1 MSIAFLFPGQGS
13 QFPGMLHQ
21 LLDHPEVKRT
31 LDEVSSMLHSNVR
44 DIDSE
49 EALESTVSVQI
60 ALLTAGVAT
69 ARALIQEDVEP
80 AVVCGLSVGAFA
92 AAVVADV
99 LSLKDALELVELR
112 AEQMT
117 KLYPTGYGLSAIVG
131 LNESQVL
138 KIVQAATSKRE
149 PVFVANIN
157 APRQIVIAG
166 ADTGMDRAL
175 DQARSQGATKA
186 ERLHVSVPSH
196 CPLLQPVADCL
207 QRRFSSVQVRKPK
220 VIYVGNV
227 NGRAMRTAELVAS
240 DLANNIA
247 HGVRWHDATTVA
259 KELGCNLFLEMP
271 PGHVLSDLAKENLAG
286 VSAFAVEQD
295 SLPRVLRF
303 AKQDESWLIPEPPH
317 VAGST

>member
-21 LLDHPEVKRT
+21 LIDHPEVERT
-31 LDEVSSMLHSNVR
+31 LAEVSSALHTDVR

-49 EALESTVSVQI
+49 EALDSTVSVQI
-60 ALLTAGVAT
+60 ALITAGVAT
-69 ARALIQEDVEP
+69 ARALIQKRVES

-99 LSLKDALELVELR
+99 LSLKDAVELVELR
-112 AEQMT
+112 AERMA

-131 LNESQVL
+131 LNEPQVL
-138 KIVQAATSKRE
+138 KIVQVATSDRE

-166 ADTGMDRAL
+166 SDPGMDRVL
-175 DQARSQGATKA
+175 DQARGQGATKA

-196 CPLLQPVADCL
+196 CPLLQPVADRL
-207 QRRFSSVQVRKPK
+207 QPRLSLVQLRNPK
-220 VIYVGNV
+220 MIYVGNI
-227 NGRAMRTAELVAS
+227 NARAMRTADLVAS

-259 KELGCNLFLEMP
+259 KELGCNIFLEMP
-271 PGHVLSDLAKENLAG
+271 PGHVLSDLAKENLPG
-286 VSAFAVEQD
+286 VSAFAVERD
-295 SLPRVLRF
+295 SLARVLRF
-303 AKQDESWLIPEPPH
+303 AQQEQ
-317 VAGST
+317 

>member
-21 LLDHPEVKRT
+21 LIDHPEVERT
-31 LDEVSSMLHSNVR
+31 LAEVSSALHTDVR

-49 EALESTVSVQI
+49 EALDSTVSVQI
-60 ALLTAGVAT
+60 ALITAGVAT
-69 ARALIQEDVEP
+69 ARALIQKRVES

-99 LSLKDALELVELR
+99 LSLKDAVELVELR
-112 AEQMT
+112 AERMA

-131 LNESQVL
+131 LNEPQVL
-138 KIVQAATSKRE
+138 KIVQVATSDRE

-166 ADTGMDRAL
+166 SDPGMDRVL
-175 DQARSQGATKA
+175 DQARGQGATKA

-196 CPLLQPVADCL
+196 CPLLQSVADRL
-207 QRRFSSVQVRKPK
+207 QPRLSLVQLRNPK
-220 VIYVGNV
+220 MIYVGNI
-227 NGRAMRTAELVAS
+227 NARAMRTADLVAS

-259 KELGCNLFLEMP
+259 KELGCNIFLEMP
-271 PGHVLSDLAKENLAG
+271 PGHVLSDLAKENLPG
-286 VSAFAVEQD
+286 VSAFAVERD
-295 SLPRVLRF
+295 SLARVLRF
-303 AKQDESWLIPEPPH
+303 AQQEQ
-317 VAGST
+317 